1 MFEHKVDDHTTYII
15 CDPDTAAWYNI
26 FWLIGAIIKLCIFVA
41 AALFAPVLILPLWG
55 LNNSRDNTPG
65 RGMGEMF
72 RAHPYQCFFSI
83 TSLVSFAVTGV
94 CSRPASYPGA
104 GRSPARCVL
113 GGKAPPSAPCAQP
126 GKMGLCSSL
135 FFFSFLFLLYTVQQ
149 MFRFRRDVVCGKVG
163 IPFLCLA
170 KHFLAFFLD

>member
-94 CSRPASYPGA
+94 SSYRLISAASASR
-104 GRSPARCVL
+104 
-113 GGKAPPSAPCAQP
+113 
-126 GKMGLCSSL
+126 
-135 FFFSFLFLLYTVQQ
+135 
-149 MFRFRRDVVCGKVG
+149 
-163 IPFLCLA
+163 
-170 KHFLAFFLD
+170 

>member
-94 CSRPASYPGA
+94 GV
-104 GRSPARCVL
+104 ARREV
-113 GGKAPPSAPCAQP
+113 KE
-126 GKMGLCSSL
+126 
-135 FFFSFLFLLYTVQQ
+135 
-149 MFRFRRDVVCGKVG
+149 
-163 IPFLCLA
+163 I
-170 KHFLAFFLD
+170 